1 MYLAVFDYK
10 KVLTNPSNC
19 IICIITS
26 NTNNANNANGK
37 GVYAMNN
44 LLIAKTMTISK
55 DMLPFLVPLI
65 IIQIGLYIYTLVH
78 ILTHDTYKR
87 GSRLIWIIVATVG
100 CEFIGPII
108 YFVFGKEDE

>member
-1 MYLAVFDYK
+1 
-10 KVLTNPSNC
+10 
-19 IICIITS
+19 
-26 NTNNANNANGK
+26 
-37 GVYAMNN
+37 MNN
-44 LLIAKTMTISK
+44 LLIAKAMTISK